1 MQPSTLSQ
9 EFFNQT
15 PTDLAIAL
23 LGKVLRH
30 RFESS
35 THGPLWLSARII
47 ETEAYYLAERGSHSS
62 LGYTEKRK
70 AMFMAPGTIYMYYAR
85 GKDSLNFSARG
96 DGNGVLIKSAWP
108 QVDELSTKDSLLV
121 MQQLNPGTSG
131 KRRPETLCRGQ
142 TLLCKSLNL
151 KVTDWN
157 QQEPDD
163 NSFRV
168 DDTGYRPE
176 AYVQCRRIGIP
187 EGRDEHLPYRF
198 IDLEKVQH
206 CTSNPLSKRNWKEG
220 EDYIIRKYAD

>member
-1 MQPSTLSQ
+1 MQPFTLSQ

-15 PTDLAIAL
+15 PTDLAVAL

-30 RFESS
+30 RVESS
-35 THGPLWLSARII
+35 THGPMWLSARII
-47 ETEAYYLAERGSHSS
+47 ETEAYYLTERGSHSS

-85 GKDSLNFSARG
+85 GKDSLNFSAMG
-96 DGNGVLIKSAWP
+96 EGNGVLVKSGYP
-108 QVDELSTKDSLLV
+108 LVDDLSTRHSLRL
-121 MQQLNPGTSG
+121 MQQLNPGSKGSRT
-131 KRRPETLCRGQ
+131 PEQLCCGQ
-142 TLLCKSLNL
+142 TLLCRSLNL

-157 QQEPDD
+157 QQEPDT
-163 NSFRV
+163 NRFRV

-176 AYVQCRRIGIP
+176 AYVQCQRIGIP

-206 CTSNPLSKRNWKEG
+206 CTSNPLSKRNWREG
-220 EDYIIRKYAD
+220 VDYTIHRL